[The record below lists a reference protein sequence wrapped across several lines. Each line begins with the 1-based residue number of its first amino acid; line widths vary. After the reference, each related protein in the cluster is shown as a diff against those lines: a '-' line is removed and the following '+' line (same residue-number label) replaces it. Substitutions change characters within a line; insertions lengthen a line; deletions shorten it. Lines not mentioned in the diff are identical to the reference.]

1 MITREV
7 HNLGAQTLGQPGCW
21 SIDKLSIMLLIMSIA
36 ARRGGWITTSILG
49 FIGIADAGFNG
60 VSFINHT
67 QGAGFYNQNVSS
79 LLMSA
84 GFLLAAIAYVIAIAA
99 LRRE

>member
-7 HNLGAQTLGQPGCW
+7 HNLGAQTHGQPGCW

-36 ARRGGWITTSILG
+36 ARRGGWITTSIL
-49 FIGIADAGFNG
+49 GFNG

-84 GFLLAAIAYVIAIAA
+84 GFLLAAIAYVIAISA